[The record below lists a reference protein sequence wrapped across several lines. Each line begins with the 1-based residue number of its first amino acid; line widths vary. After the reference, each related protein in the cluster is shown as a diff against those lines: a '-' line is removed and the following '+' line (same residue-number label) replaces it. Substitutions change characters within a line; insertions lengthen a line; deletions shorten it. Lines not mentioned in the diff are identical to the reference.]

1 VTSDAAARRLPATP
15 DPRESRAVAD
25 PLARVALVARALT
38 SALDAAEIVEI
49 VVRQGMA
56 GLGAEGG
63 VIAWLDD
70 DGHVIP
76 AVTVGYSSEAIGA
89 FTPLTVDMP
98 LPLTTAARDH
108 QPVWVGSRAEAA
120 ARFPRLVATAVGES
134 RAWAAIPLVANGHV
148 LGVLGVSF
156 VTPRDF
162 TEEERLFVQTLADQ
176 CALALRQRR
185 VHDAE
190 RGATAH
196 PPAFRDTY
204 RVIFDNSRDA
214 VMFTTPDGRILAAN
228 PASCEL
234 FGMTEAEII
243 AAGRAGITDPTDERV
258 MNAVEER
265 EQRGYARAELRMRRK
280 DGSIFVAD
288 VSSGVFEHGGELR
301 SCVIVRDV
309 TERVELL
316 ARQERLVAELQEL
329 ALIDELTGLRNRRG
343 FTIAANLALAVADR
357 DGTPVQLLFVDVD
370 GLKHVNDDHGHP
382 AGDRVLQD
390 VARAIRESVRAV
402 DVAGRL
408 GGDEFVA
415 LLHDAGTDD
424 AACVVTRIREALAA
438 RHTRGTE
445 PVGVSVG
452 VVARDAAHR
461 DLSDLLAAADR
472 AMYVQKQTH
481 PVRR

>member
-1 VTSDAAARRLPATP
+1 
-15 DPRESRAVAD
+15 
-25 PLARVALVARALT
+25 
-38 SALDAAEIVEI
+38 
-49 VVRQGMA
+49 
-56 GLGAEGG
+56 
-63 VIAWLDD
+63 
-70 DGHVIP
+70 
-76 AVTVGYSSEAIGA
+76 
-89 FTPLTVDMP
+89 
-98 LPLTTAARDH
+98 
-108 QPVWVGSRAEAA
+108 
-120 ARFPRLVATAVGES
+120 
-134 RAWAAIPLVANGHV
+134 
-148 LGVLGVSF
+148 
-156 VTPRDF
+156 
-162 TEEERLFVQTLADQ
+162 
-176 CALALRQRR
+176 

-424 AACVVTRIREALAA
+424 AACVVTRIMEALAA